1 MELLDKN
8 VIEARRLLSQAQ
20 KIADEK
26 GLERL
31 AKKISADGSGLGLP
45 AVKQIVERHG
55 GNVQVESPSPM
66 GNKNNPGSCFTV
78 VLPYKIH

>member
-1 MELLDKN
+1 VCDDGISIPAED
-8 VIEARRLLSQAQ
+8 QA
-20 KIADEK
+20 KVFDDFF
-26 GLERL
+26 RSSN

-55 GNVQVESPSPM
+55 GNVHVESPSPM

-78 VLPYKIH
+78 VIPCEMD